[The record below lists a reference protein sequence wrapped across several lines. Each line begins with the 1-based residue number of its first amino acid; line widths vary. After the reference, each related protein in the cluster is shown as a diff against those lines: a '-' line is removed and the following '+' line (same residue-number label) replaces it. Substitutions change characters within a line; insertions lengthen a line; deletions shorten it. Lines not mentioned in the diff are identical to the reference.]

1 MRKTDSVALLL
12 MFVAVVILL
21 LRDLDRQTRSEFSV
35 NATEEGICP
44 YCNWVSSAE
53 GVVNRRRSLS
63 AHTRQMHPRE
73 WAHIRSAR
81 Q

>member
-1 MRKTDSVALLL
+1 MRRTDSVALLL
-12 MFVAVVILL
+12 MFLGIVILL
-21 LRDLDRQTRSEFSV
+21 LRDLDRPRSEVSV
-35 NATEEGICP
+35 SAIEEGICP

>member
-1 MRKTDSVALLL
+1 MRRTDSIALLL
-12 MFVAVVILL
+12 MFIGIVILL
-21 LRDLDRQTRSEFSV
+21 LRDLDRPRSEISV
-35 NATEEGICP
+35 NVAEEGICP

-53 GVVNRRRSLS
+53 GATNRRRSLS

>member
-1 MRKTDSVALLL
+1 

-21 LRDLDRQTRSEFSV
+21 LRDMDRQPRSEFSV
-35 NATEEGICP
+35 NVAEEGICP
-44 YCNWVSSAE
+44 YCEWRSSAE
-53 GVVNRRRSLS
+53 GATNRRRSLS

-81 Q
+81 